1 MILHRYEESQI
12 PNLRLP
18 ASWQSQ
24 KALTELEEFLQHNW
38 EQRAVFYEDGK
49 VESRQQFLGFVG
61 QQGIRTKNYIGTI
74 VFNGEQLNIYP
85 KVFKMDKY
93 DSDTEGLS
101 QKHLM
106 ENLVRWLEYCNR
118 IAYPFINISTELN
131 DAEDLKELFI
141 TLYIGYVRS
150 AVERRFVFSVC

>member
-1 MILHRYEESQI
+1 
-12 PNLRLP
+12 
-18 ASWQSQ
+18 
-24 KALTELEEFLQHNW
+24 
-38 EQRAVFYEDGK
+38 
-49 VESRQQFLGFVG
+49 
-61 QQGIRTKNYIGTI
+61 
-74 VFNGEQLNIYP
+74 
-85 KVFKMDKY
+85 MDKY

-150 AVERRFVFSVC
+150 AVERGLYFQYVDETEDISSIKGKFDIKDYLIKD